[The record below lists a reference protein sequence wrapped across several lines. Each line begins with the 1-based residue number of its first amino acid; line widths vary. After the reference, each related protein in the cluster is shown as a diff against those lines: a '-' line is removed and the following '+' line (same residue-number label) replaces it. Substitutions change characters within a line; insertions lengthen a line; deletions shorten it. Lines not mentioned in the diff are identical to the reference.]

1 MFRSLLDN
9 KLARWVFLHM
19 QHVWYPFNYVIG
31 ENLELY
37 TSNKDKQGT
46 DYIDRHCIDQP
57 AEDRNGLTYSM
68 CRVYWVAERKA
79 HEKGRKFSCF
89 GRDMV
94 QQQRLY
100 HGFLWVRRLLLN
112 VAAILAIH
120 LSLEKDTLTQY
131 LTMAYWYNLVVK
143 WGTAP
148 YALYCSW
155 IKRQRNFFPSLP
167 RRRF

>member
-9 KLARWVFLHM
+9 KLAQWVFLHM

-31 ENLELY
+31 EFWELY

-46 DYIDRHCIDQP
+46 DYIDRPCIDQP

-89 GRDMV
+89 GRDLV

-120 LSLEKDTLTQY
+120 LSLVKDPLIQY

-148 YALYCSW
+148 YALYCCW
-155 IKRQRNFFPSLP
+155 IKRQRNFFPGP
-167 RRRF
+167 